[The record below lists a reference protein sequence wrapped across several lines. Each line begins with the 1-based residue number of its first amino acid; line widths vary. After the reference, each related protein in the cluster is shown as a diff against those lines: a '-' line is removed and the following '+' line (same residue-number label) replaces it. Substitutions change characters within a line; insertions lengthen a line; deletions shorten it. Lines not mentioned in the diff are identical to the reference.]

1 LCALSTDDGDQAIPV
16 TQTIPSTQA
25 MSSRRAAQDEK
36 PKRRPARGT
45 VLISRINR
53 IDGDWVVDDAP
64 ITLEKDDPACA
75 QALRYAKAWRAE
87 DPENRRYVID
97 ELSF

>member
-1 LCALSTDDGDQAIPV
+1 
-16 TQTIPSTQA
+16 
-25 MSSRRAAQDEK
+25 MSSRRAAEDEK
-36 PKRRPARGT
+36 PQRQDAKGK
-45 VLISRINR
+45 VLISRISK
-53 IDGDWVVDDAP
+53 IDGDWVVDGAP
-64 ITLEKDDPACA
+64 ITLDDGDPAYA